1 LGISFVHGAPTESP
15 IARSARKE
23 FVPFANEYLNFKG
36 IKLSKSRG
44 SAVEVPYFLSKYDPD
59 ALRFYLT
66 AVAPETR
73 DTEFS
78 WEDFVERNNNELVAT
93 WGNLANRMLSFAY
106 KRFDG
111 HVPQP
116 GDLDTEDRKL
126 LAQVEAGF
134 ETVGELYNACKFRA
148 ALGECLALARE
159 ANGYLDRKAP
169 WFQIKEDKAAAATT
183 VYVILRAVDNLKT
196 ILAPIL
202 PHTAQWLHEYL
213 GYKGQLFGT
222 QHVIE
227 YQEETRSHEALTY
240 DHSGAI
246 GTWAASELPPGQ
258 ALRKPAPLFKK
269 LDESLID
276 EEYARL
282 KE

>member
-1 LGISFVHGAPTESP
+1 
-15 IARSARKE
+15 
-23 FVPFANEYLNFKG
+23 
-36 IKLSKSRG
+36 
-44 SAVEVPYFLSKYDPD
+44 VEVPYFLSKYDPD

-111 HVPQP
+111 RVPEP
-116 GDLDTEDRKL
+116 GELDDEDRKL

-134 ETVGELYNACKFRA
+134 ETVGDLYNACKFRA

-169 WFQIKEDKAAAATT
+169 WFQIKEDKTSAATT
-183 VYVILRAVDNLKT
+183 VYVILRAVDSLKT

-202 PHTAQWLHEYL
+202 PYTAQKLHEYL
-213 GYKGQLFGT
+213 GYDGQLFGT
-222 QHVIE
+222 QHVVE

-258 ALRKPAPLFKK
+258 VLRKPAPLFKK
-269 LDESLID
+269 LDESVIE
-276 EEYARL
+276 EEYAQL
-282 KE
+282 EG

>member
-1 LGISFVHGAPTESP
+1 M
-15 IARSARKE
+15 
-23 FVPFANEYLNFKG
+23 
-36 IKLSKSRG
+36 
-44 SAVEVPYFLSKYDPD
+44 PYFLSKYDPD

-111 HVPQP
+111 QVPEP
-116 GDLDTEDRKL
+116 GEFDDEDRKL

-134 ETVGELYNACKFRA
+134 DTVGKLYNACKFRA
-148 ALGECLALARE
+148 ALGEGLALA
-159 ANGYLDRKAP
+159 RKAP

-183 VYVILRAVDNLKT
+183 VYVILRAVDSLKT

-202 PHTAQWLHEYL
+202 PHTAQQLHEYL
-213 GYKGQLFGT
+213 GYEGQLFGT
-222 QHVIE
+222 QHMVE
-227 YQEETRSHEALTY
+227 YQEETRSHQALTY

-246 GTWAASELPPGQ
+246 GTWTPSELPPGQ
-258 ALRKPAPLFKK
+258 VLHKPAPLFKK
-269 LDESLID
+269 LDESVV
-276 EEYARL
+276 EKEYAQL
-282 KE
+282 GG

>member
-1 LGISFVHGAPTESP
+1 M
-15 IARSARKE
+15 
-23 FVPFANEYLNFKG
+23 
-36 IKLSKSRG
+36 
-44 SAVEVPYFLSKYDPD
+44 EVPYFLSKYDPD

-73 DTEFS
+73 DTEFA

-111 HVPQP
+111 HVPEP
-116 GDLDTEDRKL
+116 GELDDADREL
-126 LAQVEAGF
+126 LAKVEAGF
-134 ETVGELYNACKFRA
+134 ETVGELYAACKFRA
-148 ALGECLALARE
+148 ALGEALALARE

-169 WFQIKEDKAAAATT
+169 WFQIKEDPAAAATT

-202 PHTAQWLHEYL
+202 PHTAQQLHEYL
-213 GYKGQLFGT
+213 GYDGQLFGT
-222 QHVIE
+222 QHVVE
-227 YQEETRSHEALTY
+227 YQEETRSHQALTY

-246 GTWAASELPPGQ
+246 GTWTPSELPPGQ

-269 LDESLID
+269 LDESVIE

-282 KE
+282 EG

>member
-1 LGISFVHGAPTESP
+1 MASDL
-15 IARSARKE
+15 
-23 FVPFANEYLNFKG
+23 FVPCDHQYLNFRGGKF
-36 IKLSKSRG
+36 SKSRG
-44 SAVEVPYFLSKYDPD
+44 AAVEVPYFLSKYDPD

-111 HVPQP
+111 QVPEP
-116 GDLDTEDRKL
+116 GVLDDEDRVL

-134 ETVGELYNACKFRA
+134 ETVGNLYNACKFRA
-148 ALGECLALARE
+148 ALGEALGLARE

-169 WFQIKEDKAAAATT
+169 WFQIKEDPQAAATT

-202 PHTAQWLHEYL
+202 PNTAQQLHEYL
-213 GYKGQLFGT
+213 GYEGQLFGT
-222 QHVIE
+222 QQVVE
-227 YQEETRSHEALTY
+227 YEEETRSHQALTY
-240 DHSGAI
+240 DHGGAV
-246 GTWAASELPPGQ
+246 GTWAVSALPPGQ
-258 ALRKPAPLFKK
+258 ALRPPAPLFKK
-269 LDESLID
+269 LDESVIE

-282 KE
+282 EG